1 MFYGKNELQIIT
13 LQWIYMST
21 RTEKFNK
28 EMQRELG
35 VIFQSKMHEW
45 FEGAFITV
53 TEVSSSPDLG
63 YLKVYLSIY
72 NVKDRNAVMELVNL
86 YNRHIRKELA
96 SKIRNSVRII
106 PELSFFEDN
115 SLENAMKFDKLFD
128 KLRMERE
135 SREKGD
141 QEE

>member
-1 MFYGKNELQIIT
+1 MFYVKNGLQIIT
-13 LQWIYMST
+13 LHQIMST

-35 VIFQSKMHEW
+35 SIFQTRMHEW

-53 TEVSSSPDLG
+53 TEVSSSPDLS
-63 YLKVYLSIY
+63 YVKVYLSIF
-72 NVKDRNAVMELVNL
+72 NVKNRQAIMDLVNL
-86 YNRHIRKELA
+86 YNKHIRKELA
-96 SKIRNSVRII
+96 AKIRNSVRVI

-128 KLRMERE
+128 KLRQERE
-135 SREKGD
+135 SREQGNK
-141 QEE
+141 EE